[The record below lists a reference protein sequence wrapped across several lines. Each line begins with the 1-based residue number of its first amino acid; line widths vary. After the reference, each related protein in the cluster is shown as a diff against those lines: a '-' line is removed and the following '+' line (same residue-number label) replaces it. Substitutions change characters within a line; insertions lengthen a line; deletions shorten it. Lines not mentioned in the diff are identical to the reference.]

1 VTSTLWRAPE
11 GPVKLR
17 YSTIGDFEFR
27 AGRLLGRSKGSRTYQ
42 GDAPAGSHRTLVRQA
57 REAMYTE
64 LTPALPLVMSNPGM
78 KILSTRTGSPGTT
91 AENLAH
97 GLLSR
102 NHATAPELHS
112 EVHTG
117 LGLARSTD
125 RIWQLPVEQ
134 IKERTRR
141 HDSDAFVFTECQQ
154 IWIAGHHECRA
165 AFDGSCHVL
174 ASGSLHSRGIS
185 TSLVT
190 SWDHDVLKP
199 EFRINARASQP
210 FEPWGRRVTGE
221 PLRRWVRS
229 IQFRTRGLAG
239 SVR

>member
-27 AGRLLGRSKGSRTYQ
+27 AGRLLERSKGSRTYQ
-42 GDAPAGSHRTLVRQA
+42 GDAPAGGHRTLVRQA

-117 LGLARSTD
+117 LGLARSLT
-125 RIWQLPVEQ
+125 
-134 IKERTRR
+134 
-141 HDSDAFVFTECQQ
+141 
-154 IWIAGHHECRA
+154 
-165 AFDGSCHVL
+165 
-174 ASGSLHSRGIS
+174 ASGSYRLSRSRNGRG
-185 TSLVT
+185 VT
-190 SWDHDVLKP
+190 IRMPSCSPSVSRSGSPVTTNAVRPSMAAATYLRPDHCTAEGSRHRWLRVGTTMSSNQSSGSML
-199 EFRINARASQP
+199 ERASLLNL
-210 FEPWGRRVTGE
+210 GVGE
-221 PLRRWVRS
+221 
-229 IQFRTRGLAG
+229 
-239 SVR
+239 